1 MSFIND
7 VRDLIED
14 HRADGIAPVEE
25 VTDVIVLYRAKQKI
39 LGGDGLR
46 EMNGSM
52 KSGMASGRG
61 EELLRWALDNAAWE
75 KTCCCGKERGHE

>member
-39 LGGDGLR
+39 LEGESLR

-52 KSGMASGRG
+52 KSGMAPGRG
-61 EELLRWALDNAAWE
+61 EELLRWALDNAARE